1 MLMPILP
8 PLVLLLVIEYFAT
21 DLPEIWGLL
30 VFVLMPLILWW
41 AGGTPIVLNWL
52 ASAVPVMVRI
62 LVATRLYNAV
72 RHMLSSI
79 YGMVKILVGVCMFLP
94 ACITW
99 ALVCVICGACNLG
112 RHVYGICGDG
122 LKILRNAALPH
133 LQPRLYTPRYA
144 YYGVRWRMWRM
155 ATVGHGEYGDADY
168 GNAYIYTPARRPQR
182 RYDMNKAAPSPPC
195 SFVLD
200 QISCCCT
207 SDEYYFPIF
216 RRRS

>member
-72 RHMLSSI
+72 RHMLSS
-79 YGMVKILVGVCMFLP
+79 
-94 ACITW
+94 
-99 ALVCVICGACNLG
+99 
-112 RHVYGICGDG
+112 
-122 LKILRNAALPH
+122 
-133 LQPRLYTPRYA
+133 
-144 YYGVRWRMWRM
+144 
-155 ATVGHGEYGDADY
+155 
-168 GNAYIYTPARRPQR
+168 
-182 RYDMNKAAPSPPC
+182 
-195 SFVLD
+195 
-200 QISCCCT
+200 
-207 SDEYYFPIF
+207 
-216 RRRS
+216 

>member
-99 ALVCVICGACNLG
+99 ALVCVLCGAC
-112 RHVYGICGDG
+112 IPA
-122 LKILRNAALPH
+122 ILAVM
-133 LQPRLYTPRYA
+133 YTESVVTA
-144 YYGVRWRMWRM
+144 
-155 ATVGHGEYGDADY
+155 
-168 GNAYIYTPARRPQR
+168 
-182 RYDMNKAAPSPPC
+182 
-195 SFVLD
+195 
-200 QISCCCT
+200 
-207 SDEYYFPIF
+207 
-216 RRRS
+216 